1 MRAVSDETAA
11 SGQIGVRGVRAVRPT
26 PEQVVLLAPDAAA
39 AKAATLVANP
49 ASWSAAGHDDHAVWG
64 RYLPAAAEPYEV
76 AVDLRGPAY
85 RCTCPSRKLP
95 CKHSL
100 GLLLLHA
107 HQHVAPATRLPFVDR
122 WLRQR
127 DAAAGTSATPTTG
140 TRSEPTDV
148 AAGRSGGEQAPTT
161 GVVPGGRLDLGGAPP
176 DLDRDRRRLER
187 AERMRAGLVE
197 LDRWRADRVR
207 AGLAAPELADPATWE
222 RAAARLVDA
231 QCGGLAN
238 RVRRVAV
245 RVGQHAGWHEEVL
258 EELALLHA
266 LARGAQRTSALPDD
280 LADGVH
286 LATGLTIAKDDVL
299 GTVPST
305 AEWLV
310 AGESRTREDRI
321 TVQRTWWCSLVD
333 GEPDTW
339 AMLLAFG
346 TFGNDVRS
354 EVPVGMQVRADMHW
368 YPGGVPLR
376 GLLGH
381 VHAGPSPAP
390 APHGSTVADAIAA
403 AGLLSAREP
412 WLERAPLLLRATPV
426 PLGTGRWAL
435 SDATGCVPIVPGFW
449 RTAELV
455 AVSGGRPITL
465 AAEWSVDGVLPL
477 TVWADGLAVQ
487 L

>member
-1 MRAVSDETAA
+1 MSEPV
-11 SGQIGVRGVRAVRPT
+11 GGGAVRPT
-26 PEQVVLLAPDAAA
+26 PEQVALLAPDPAA
-39 AKAATLVANP
+39 AKAAAPVADP
-49 ASWSAAGHDDHAVWG
+49 AAWSAAGHDEHAVWG
-64 RYLPAAAEPYEV
+64 RYLAAAAEPYEV

-85 RCTCPSRKLP
+85 RCSCPSRKLP
-95 CKHSL
+95 CKHAL

-107 HQHVAPATRLPFVDR
+107 HHHVAAANRLPFVDR
-122 WLRQR
+122 WLRR
-127 DAAAGTSATPTTG
+127 RTTSAPVPRPSSPAPTAPDDPA
-140 TRSEPTDV
+140 EV
-148 AAGRSGGEQAPTT
+148 AAGRRGGEQAPAS
-161 GVVPGGRLDLGGAPP
+161 GAVPGGRLGGAPP
-176 DLDRDRRRLER
+176 DSDRDRRRLER

-197 LDRWRADRVR
+197 LDRWLADRVR
-207 AGLAAPELADPATWE
+207 AGLAAPALADPATWE

-238 RVRRVAV
+238 RVRRVAS

-266 LARGAQRTSALPDD
+266 LARGAQRTSALPED

-299 GTVPST
+299 ATVPST

-321 TVQRTWWCSLVD
+321 TVQRTWLCSLVD

-346 TFGNDVRS
+346 AFGNEVTS
-354 EVPVGMQVRADMHW
+354 ELPVGVRVRADVHW
-368 YPGGVPLR
+368 YPGGVVLR
-376 GLLGH
+376 ALLGH
-381 VHAGPSPAP
+381 VHAGPTPAP
-390 APHGSTVADAIAA
+390 APHGSTVAAAIAA
-403 AGLLSAREP
+403 AGSCSAREP
-412 WLERAPLLLRATPV
+412 WIERVPILVRATPV
-426 PLGTGRWAL
+426 PLGTGRWSL
-435 SDATGCVPIVPGFW
+435 SDASGSVPIVPGFW

-455 AVSGGRPITL
+455 AVSGGRSIAI